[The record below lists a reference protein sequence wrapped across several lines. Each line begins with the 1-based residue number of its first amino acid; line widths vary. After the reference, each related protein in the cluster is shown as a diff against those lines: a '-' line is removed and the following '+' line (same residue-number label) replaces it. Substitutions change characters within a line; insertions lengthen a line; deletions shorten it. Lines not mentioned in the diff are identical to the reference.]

1 MEQMRREFLSVLHDL
16 EIHAINAFYDNKK
29 AEIDRAISSMF
40 NLLLFWKI
48 NFRTLVAQTDEP
60 QSFPFFSELQLK

>member
-1 MEQMRREFLSVLHDL
+1 MFLYHFFTFFLFLFLVDIPEFPNMEQMRREFLSVLHDL

-40 NLLLFWKI
+40 NLLLF
-48 NFRTLVAQTDEP
+48 
-60 QSFPFFSELQLK
+60 